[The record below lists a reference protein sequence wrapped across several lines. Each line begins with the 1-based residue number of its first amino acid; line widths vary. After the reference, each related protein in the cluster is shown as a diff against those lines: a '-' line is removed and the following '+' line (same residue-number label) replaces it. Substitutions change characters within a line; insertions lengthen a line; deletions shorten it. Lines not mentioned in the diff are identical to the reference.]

1 MCILDLTYETIGVD
15 PLDLNMEPL
24 GGHYTQHYNLT
35 NNTKHHKLRRHSY
48 LHLLVEDKFDVA
60 EFPRSDEQ
68 QPPPALPDCHSPE
81 PSPPAATPPPGIIS
95 TVSTVSIS
103 IYNIYSIYCVYQ
115 YLKVCISV
123 YQYLQYLSVSSES
136 IVSGSTVIHNI

>member
-35 NNTKHHKLRRHSY
+35 NNAKHHKLRRHSY
-48 LHLLVEDKFDVA
+48 SYLHLLVKDKFDVA

-68 QPPPALPDCHSPE
+68 QPPPALPDGHSPE
-81 PSPPAATPPPGIIS
+81 PPSPAATPPPGIIS
-95 TVSTVSIS
+95 T
-103 IYNIYSIYCVYQ
+103 
-115 YLKVCISV
+115 
-123 YQYLQYLSVSSES
+123 QYLQYLSVSTISTL
-136 IVSGSTVIHNI
+136 STVSISI

>member
-35 NNTKHHKLRRHSY
+35 NNAKHHKLRRHSY
-48 LHLLVEDKFDVA
+48 LHLLVKDKFDVA

-68 QPPPALPDCHSPE
+68 QPPPALPDGHSPKP
-81 PSPPAATPPPGIIS
+81 PSPAATPTPGIISTLFKVSTVSTVSTLSTVSISIYQCLSVSEISPLS
-95 TVSTVSIS
+95 TVSTVSIVSTLS
-103 IYNIYSIYCVYQ
+103 ISI
-115 YLKVCISV
+115 
-123 YQYLQYLSVSSES
+123 
-136 IVSGSTVIHNI
+136 

>member
-1 MCILDLTYETIGVD
+1 
-15 PLDLNMEPL
+15 MEPL

-48 LHLLVEDKFDVA
+48 LHLLVKDKFDVA

-68 QPPPALPDCHSPE
+68 QPPPALPDGHSPE

-95 TVSTVSIS
+95 IS
-103 IYNIYSIYCVYQ
+103 IYNIYSNYRVYQ
-115 YLKVCISV
+115 YLKVSISV

>member
-48 LHLLVEDKFDVA
+48 LHLLVKDKINVTVSL
-60 EFPRSDEQ
+60 RSDEQ
-68 QPPPALPDCHSPE
+68 QPPPALPDGHSPE
-81 PSPPAATPPPGIIS
+81 SPSSAATPPPGIIS
-95 TVSTVSIS
+95 T
-103 IYNIYSIYCVYQ
+103 IYTIYIY
-115 YLKVCISV
+115 
-123 YQYLQYLSVSSES
+123 
-136 IVSGSTVIHNI
+136 